1 MLTKTSIKQ
10 TFLNFLILL
19 MSFVIILSSDTMY
32 SLNNGYIILE
42 IVLAGLFV
50 LIFLIDPLW
59 NITYSFLRNCPHNVT
74 EFSRN
79 ILHGISHR

>member
-1 MLTKTSIKQ
+1 MLSKTSIKQ

-59 NITYSFLRNCPHNVT
+59 NITY
-74 EFSRN
+74 
-79 ILHGISHR
+79 